1 MSEKRRDNKG
11 RLLRN
16 GEYQRSDGKYE
27 YKYFDA
33 KGERRSVYSWKLV
46 ESDPTPKGHRSGK
59 ALRDLIEEIEQD
71 TRDKIDGYTANRTT
85 LNEYFDLYIQTKLNL
100 RSSTKTNYIYMYNKY
115 VRDEI
120 GYKTLSSFKHTD
132 IKKFYLSLIHEKHFK
147 PNSMEIINTIL
158 HPVFGMAVL
167 DDYIRKN
174 PATGVMAEIK
184 KSHAWEKKKRHALTK
199 EQQKAFVN
207 FVANSST
214 FRHFLPLFTVLLG
227 TGCRIGE
234 CLGLQWEDCDFEK
247 NIITIQRNLI
257 YRQHEDGRCYFDMNL
272 PKTSSG
278 IRMIPMLD
286 EVRAALLTEKEKRA
300 ASDIEIEPVGGF
312 SNFVF
317 VNRYGQAMSPHCVN
331 RAIERIIEAYNKAEK
346 KAAKEEKRL
355 PVLLPH
361 FSAHN
366 LRHTFC
372 TRFCENETNLKVIQ
386 EIMGHADITTTME
399 IYNEATAEAK
409 AESFANL
416 QGKITIA

>member
-33 KGERRSVYSWKLV
+33 KGERHSVYSWKLV
-46 ESDPTPKGHRSGK
+46 ESDPLPKGRRSGK
-59 ALRDLIEEIEQD
+59 PLRDLIAEIEQD
-71 TRDKIDGYTANRTT
+71 TRDKIDGYTAKRTT
-85 LNEYFDLYIQTKLNL
+85 LNELFDLYIATKFNL
-100 RSSTKTNYIYMYNKY
+100 RSSTKTNYVYMYNKY

-120 GYKTLSSFKHTD
+120 GYRALSSFKYSD
-132 IKKFYLSLIHEKHFK
+132 IKRFYLSLIYDKHFK

-174 PATGVMAEIK
+174 PASGVMAEIK

-199 EQQKAFVN
+199 EQQSTFIN
-207 FVANSST
+207 FVSNSTT
-214 FRHFLPLFTVLLG
+214 FRHFLPLFTFLLG

-247 NIITIQRNLI
+247 NIITVQRNLI

-278 IRMIPMLD
+278 IRVIPMLN
-286 EVRAALLTEKEKRA
+286 EVKDALLTEKKKKA
-300 ASDIEIEPVGGF
+300 VSKVAITPIDGY

-317 VNRYGQAMSPHCVN
+317 TNRYGQAMSPHCVN
-331 RAIERIIEAYNKAEK
+331 RAIERIITAYNKAEK
-346 KAAKEEKRL
+346 EAAKAENR
-355 PVLLPH
+355 PAVLLPH

-386 EIMGHADITTTME
+386 EIMGHADISTTMDV
-399 IYNEATAEAK
+399 YNEATAEAK
-409 AESFANL
+409 AKSFANL